1 MTTAAPTLTLRT
13 AIGPYG
19 FFQPLKNGSVTPD
32 RVKFDHVEVNPIRDA
47 FRMQC
52 RNMEFDVSEMA
63 IVTYLCARDY
73 GLPLVGLPVF
83 CVRNFWHG
91 AYQFNPASGIKEP
104 KDVEGKTGGVRAYTQ
119 TSGVW
124 AREVIKD
131 EFGVDLEKIKWI
143 LADEEHVK
151 AFHDNAPSNIKYEIG
166 ANLPQMAREGKIQF
180 GMGIGGGGGGGGE
193 GGGGRGEGG
202 GQGRPAGGEGRPAG
216 AEGRGGGM
224 GGGEGRGGGGGGGD
238 GLQLQPLIPNARQ
251 MAEDWHKRTGLYPID
266 HMIVM
271 KQATLDANPWL
282 ADALFEGFKEAKK
295 RWVAEGP
302 NEADRNTLAGSSIP
316 GDRFPFGI
324 EANRKTIEKM
334 ISAATGQHI
343 TRRSATVEE
352 LFAPSTLKS

>member
-1 MTTAAPTLTLRT
+1 
-13 AIGPYG
+13 
-19 FFQPLKNGSVTPD
+19 
-32 RVKFDHVEVNPIRDA
+32 
-47 FRMQC
+47 
-52 RNMEFDVSEMA
+52 MA

-73 GLPLVGLPVF
+73 GIPLVGLPVF

-91 AYQFNPASGIKEP
+91 AYQYNPESGIKEP

-131 EFGVDLEKIKWI
+131 EFKVDLEKIKWI
-143 LADEEHVK
+143 LADEEHVQ
-151 AFHDNAPSNIKYEIG
+151 AFHNNAPPNIKYEIG
-166 ANLPQMAREGKIQF
+166 ANLGEKVAKGEIQF
-180 GMGIGGGGGGGGE
+180 GMGIGGGGGERPAGGE
-193 GGGGRGEGG
+193 GRPGGAEGG
-202 GQGRPAGGEGRPAG
+202 MGRPAGAEGRPAG
-216 AEGRGGGM
+216 AEGRGGG
-224 GGGEGRGGGGGGGD
+224 GGEGRGGGGGGG
-238 GLQLQPLIPNARQ
+238 GVALKPLIPNARE

-271 KQATLDANPWL
+271 KQSTLDANPWL

-302 NEADRNTLAGSSIP
+302 NEPDRSTLAGSSIP

-334 ISAATGQHI
+334 IDAATGQHV
-343 TRRSATVEE
+343 TRKSAKVED